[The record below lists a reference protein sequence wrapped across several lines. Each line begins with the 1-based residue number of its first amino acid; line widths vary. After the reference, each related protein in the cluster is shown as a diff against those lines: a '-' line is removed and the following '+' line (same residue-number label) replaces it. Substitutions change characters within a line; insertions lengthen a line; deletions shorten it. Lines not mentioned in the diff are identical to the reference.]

1 MDSKVVVITGASS
14 GIGKSLA
21 VVFARNGF
29 RVVISG
35 RNEERLIAV
44 KNQIEKSGA
53 EVLACIVDGSKEAD
67 CKKLIDEAIHKFGR
81 IDVLINNAGQSMRAL
96 FENTELNVIRSLMDI
111 NFWGTVYCTKF
122 ARPYLLKTKGSVV
135 GISSIAGKK
144 GLPGRTGYSASKFAM
159 EGFLETLRTERQAD
173 ANARAERHAARRV
186 RARTLLE
193 AIAAPNWR
201 DLYRAGYVIG
211 YGQTRDERLLAMAIA
226 IRALSLAPDEPDV
239 RFLVAMT
246 VDSVTRN
253 YAGAQLYGRQK
264 YFQFNPET
272 GATEVAC
279 LPQMLELPS
288 SVGTTFHAVEGYPRC
303 PAGVGETH

>member
-1 MDSKVVVITGASS
+1 MKIILV
-14 GIGKSLA
+14 A
-21 VVFARNGF
+21 VVATILFSAPALAAPACDTADNAD
-29 RVVISG
+29 
-35 RNEERLIAV
+35 LCAIA
-44 KNQIEKSGA
+44 A
-53 EVLACIVDGSKEAD
+53 ETLADNPP
-67 CKKLIDEAIHKFGR
+67 F
-81 IDVLINNAGQSMRAL
+81 
-96 FENTELNVIRSLMDI
+96 
-111 NFWGTVYCTKF
+111 
-122 ARPYLLKTKGSVV
+122 
-135 GISSIAGKK
+135 
-144 GLPGRTGYSASKFAM
+144 
-159 EGFLETLRTERQAD
+159 ETLRTETPSD

-186 RARTLLE
+186 HAHTLLE

-201 DLYRAGYVIG
+201 DLFRAGYVIG
-211 YGQTRDERLLAMAIA
+211 YGQTRYERLLAMAIA

-288 SVGTTFHAVEGYPRC
+288 SVGTAFHAVEGYPRC